1 VVQYLILVN
10 YRIIIGDTSVFVDK
24 VQSLSRVTSGETGAA
39 WGAAGTN
46 GSNGLKTTTGYL
58 YYQLSQLNAPATLV
72 QVHIL
77 FFHLDL

>member
-1 VVQYLILVN
+1 VVKLVQ
-10 YRIIIGDTSVFVDK
+10 R
-24 VQSLSRVTSGETGAA
+24 AA
-39 WGAAGTN
+39 GAAGTN

-77 FFHLDL
+77 FYHLDL